1 MIAVATTAI
10 GMAIAT
16 AIPFSVFSVMVTGT
30 IMKDKRRTCEIKQ
43 SVWSSVDEKLLSVNH
58 YYCLQCDAPYR
69 GHPTNIFTSKK
80 LANQGTRF

>member
-30 IMKDKRRTCEIKQ
+30 IMKDKRRTCEDQAIGVVK
-43 SVWSSVDEKLLSVNH
+43 
-58 YYCLQCDAPYR
+58 R
-69 GHPTNIFTSKK
+69 
-80 LANQGTRF
+80 